1 VAARSAGI
9 AALALTLLAGG
20 AAARSAGPTL
30 TAAPSVTGT
39 LKAGS
44 RLAAGSGTWTSTA
57 TVSYA
62 YQWYRCDRTGAHC
75 SSIHGATGPG
85 LVLGSKDVDKT
96 IGLTVNARDAAGTTT
111 AYASLVGP
119 VAGEK
124 PLLVSTAQPQ
134 VTGLPVEGKSLQ
146 VTTGAWSPMSPSL
159 TYAWQRCNANGRVCT
174 AIAGANASAYTV
186 TGQDVGHA
194 LVALVQ
200 ATFGTAT
207 QQTLSTAS
215 GAAVGGDL
223 AGPSHSSPPAIAGVA
238 ERGTQLTATT
248 GLWTGVGTLTYAYQ
262 WYRCDGG
269 GAHCSSIHGATKT
282 TYRTVAADL
291 GKTLGF
297 TVRATDSTGTAA
309 AYSSLFGPVA
319 RAHDALVSAAS
330 PAVTG
335 SATPGSTLTV
345 DAGLWQPRVGKLSY
359 LWHRCNANGRICVPV
374 AGATKESYV
383 VTPADVGHALI
394 ALVTASLG
402 SATQTAYSTASAAV
416 R

>member
-1 VAARSAGI
+1 VAARPAGI
-9 AALALTLLAGG
+9 VALAFALLAAG
-20 AAARSAGPTL
+20 ADARSAGPTL
-30 TAAPSVTGT
+30 TAAPSVSGT

-44 RLAAGSGTWTSTA
+44 RLAAGTGTWTSTTTMA
-57 TVSYA
+57 YA
-62 YQWYRCDRTGAHC
+62 YQWYRCDRSGAHC

-85 LVLGSKDVDKT
+85 LVLGMKDVDKT
-96 IGLTVNARDAAGTTT
+96 IGLTVNATDTAGTTT

-119 VAGEK
+119 VAGDK
-124 PLLVSTAQPQ
+124 PLLRSTAQPQ
-134 VTGLPVEGKSLQ
+134 LTGLPVEGKPLQ
-146 VTTGAWSPMSPSL
+146 VTTGAWSPVPTSF

-174 AIAGANASAYTV
+174 AIAGANASTYTL

-200 ATFGTAT
+200 ATFGTTA
-207 QQTLSTAS
+207 QQALSTAS

-223 AGPSHSSPPAIAGVA
+223 AGPSHTATPAITGVA
-238 ERGTQLTATT
+238 QRGTQLTATT
-248 GLWTGVGTLTYAYQ
+248 GLWTGIGALSYAYQ
-262 WYRCDGG
+262 WYRCDES

-282 TYRTVAADL
+282 TYRTVQADI

-335 SATPGSTLTV
+335 SPTPGSTVAV

-359 LWHRCNANGRICVPV
+359 LWHRCNANARICLPV
-374 AGATKESYV
+374 AGATKDSYV
-383 VTPADVGHALI
+383 VTPADVGHALV

-402 SATQTAYSTASAAV
+402 SAAQTAYSTASPPV